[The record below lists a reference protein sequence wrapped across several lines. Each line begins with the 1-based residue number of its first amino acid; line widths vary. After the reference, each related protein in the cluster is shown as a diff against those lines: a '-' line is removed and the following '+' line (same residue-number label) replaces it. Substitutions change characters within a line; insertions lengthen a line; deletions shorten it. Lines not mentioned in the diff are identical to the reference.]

1 MTSLPPPP
9 AGRAGTRERGAEL
22 RAFAA
27 ALAAETDGPGPVC
40 VVDPADLGR
49 WAILDGAGGLALGS
63 VDPLFAEF
71 GRSAAALLALAA
83 AGPLPDEPATI
94 AVRLGVA
101 RPNGERIALLR
112 AARAWMSAPLVSF
125 EWLVPPADRPT
136 LTVGGWLTQAGAVAP
151 PLDALVA
158 CGSFC
163 RPPAQLRAAPGD
175 LARRLL
181 AFADATSCRP
191 AGADGAVRLTL
202 PFDGLR
208 PVLGIADQRAR
219 RVRNELV
226 TAADYLRTVGYA
238 SATRV
243 EGEALILVR
252 SRPLGRPDSTM
263 PGRISDRASGALGA
277 PVGA

>member
-1 MTSLPPPP
+1 MTSFPPPP
-9 AGRAGTRERGAEL
+9 RGSAGTRERAAEL
-22 RAFAA
+22 RAFAND
-27 ALAAETDGPGPVC
+27 LVAEADGPGPAC
-40 VVDPADLGR
+40 VLDPADLGR

-63 VDPLFAEF
+63 VDPLFTEF

-83 AGPLPDEPATI
+83 TAPLPDEPATI

-125 EWLVPPADRPT
+125 EWLVPSADRPI
-136 LTVGGWLTQAGAVAP
+136 LAVGGWLTHAGAVAP

-158 CGSFC
+158 CGSFR
-163 RPPAQLRAAPGD
+163 RPPAQVRAAPGD

-191 AGADGAVRLTL
+191 AGADGVVRLTL
-202 PFDGLR
+202 PLDGLC
-208 PVLGIADQRAR
+208 PVLGISDQRAR
-219 RVRNELV
+219 RVRAEFA

-238 SATRV
+238 SATRTDGV
-243 EGEALILVR
+243 SLTLVR
-252 SRPLGRPDSTM
+252 SRPLGRLQSTM

>member
-1 MTSLPPPP
+1 MTRFPPSPR
-9 AGRAGTRERGAEL
+9 GSAGTRERAAEL
-22 RAFAA
+22 RAFANEV
-27 ALAAETDGPGPVC
+27 AAEADGPGPVC
-40 VVDPADLGR
+40 VFDPADLGR

-83 AGPLPDEPATI
+83 AAPLPDEPATI
-94 AVRLGVA
+94 AVRLGSA

-125 EWLVPPADRPT
+125 EWLVPSADRPT
-136 LTVGGWLTQAGAVAP
+136 LAVGGWLTHAGAVAP
-151 PLDALVA
+151 PLNALVA

-163 RPPAQLRAAPGD
+163 RPPAQVRAAPGD

-191 AGADGAVRLTL
+191 AGADGVVRLTL
-202 PFDGLR
+202 PLEGLR
-208 PVLGIADQRAR
+208 PVLGISDQRTR
-219 RVRNELV
+219 RVRSEL
-226 TAADYLRTVGYA
+226 AAAAAYLQTVGYA
-238 SATRV
+238 SATRA
-243 EGEALILVR
+243 EGETLILVR

-263 PGRISDRASGALGA
+263 PGRRSDRASGALGA